1 MLNIY
6 MIQKLKLKKD
16 PGANLKERL
25 LMAINWTSLRN
36 KIMVVGILTQSV
48 RWILMSPSLYK

>member
-1 MLNIY
+1 

-48 RWILMSPSLYK
+48 R